1 MPKKPRQSSDPSRAR
16 NKRLKTIPKAPT
28 KRSQITDQLNQQ
40 IIANVREGIIL
51 YDRHLRYLVWNPYM
65 EELTGLRA
73 EVVLGKRPR
82 DLPSLYLEHNGKL
95 QMDKKAVEGIE
106 ACVKKALA
114 GETFAYMDI
123 PIFIKETGVTGWTSA
138 RYGPFRN
145 ARGEI
150 IGVIATVHDT
160 TERRSAE
167 EKLRNSGR
175 QLAEAQQI
183 ARIGSWNWDIPTNVV
198 TWSDELYRMF
208 GLKPQA
214 MPIAYETFLSFI
226 HPEDRDK
233 VNDAVQKMM
242 KDHQPFH
249 QDRRIV
255 WRDGTVRIHHSQG
268 RVEVDSAGHPIRMYG
283 TAQDITDR
291 KRAEEQLQQSEEELR
306 KILTNIDEIIYSVIV
321 KGDPLMSTVQFMSPR
336 TEDIVGYRPED
347 FIEDDGL
354 WFRILHPEDVPIVT
368 ESTRKF
374 LEGRTTGIR
383 EYRLRHKETGEYRW
397 MEDKI
402 VPQVGESGKVIGFFG
417 VARDITERKRADLA
431 LRESEQRYQTLAEV
445 LPVGIFETDAQGDCL
460 YVNNRWCEIAG
471 QTAAQARGGGWGRAI
486 HPEDR
491 AVVTDEWY
499 RSAREQTRFSME
511 YRFLRPN
518 GAVTWVLGQA
528 LAKVAESGQ
537 VIGYIGTV
545 TDITDRRR
553 AEEAVK
559 ESEERFRAS
568 FKNAAVGMGLTDLS
582 GRFMETNQALSDI
595 TGYSEEELKN
605 LTFSDIT
612 HPDDRTGNMALYQ
625 EVKLGKRDGFVMQKR
640 YVKKDGAI
648 VWITLSVGVI
658 RDRQGN
664 ITNTIGLI
672 EDITERRR
680 AEEALHESQRALS
693 TLLSNLPG
701 MVYRCRNDKDWTVEF
716 ASEGCLGLTGYQP
729 SDLTGRKVSYGQDL
743 IHSDDQE
750 AVWNDV
756 QAALREKR
764 SYQLN
769 YRIITADKK
778 EKWVW
783 EQGRGVFSPN
793 GDLLALEGFIID
805 ISERRQAVAD
815 LEKSVSLLRATF
827 ESTADGILVVDQQ
840 GRIASFNRK
849 FLDLWRIPKSVVSS
863 RDDSQALSF
872 VVGQL
877 KAPDAF
883 LKKVKELYD
892 QPDSESFDFIEF
904 KDGRIFERFSQP
916 HRIGDKT
923 VGRVWSFRDV
933 TERRW
938 AEDALEKSEATNRAL
953 LNALPDMMFR
963 INREGVYLDFIPA
976 KGMVPFVPPMQFLG
990 KEVREVLPPEV
1001 AEPIMH
1007 YVHQALGTGETQI
1020 FEYPLLEKGNRR
1032 DYEARIVVSGENEV
1046 LAIVRDITERK
1057 TQAAALEYQALHD
1070 TLTDLP
1076 NRTLVLDRLRQ
1087 AIHAAGREGKPLA
1100 LLLMDLDRFKDV
1112 NDALGHHH
1120 GDLLLKQVG
1129 PRVLGVLRESDTIA
1143 RLGGDEF
1150 AVLLPGTDMDGATVT
1165 AQKILEA
1172 LDRPFVVE
1180 GFFLDIGASIGIAL
1194 FPEHGEDVDMLMRR
1208 ADVAMYSAKQS
1219 SSGYAVYI
1227 SEHDRHSPRR
1237 LALMGEL
1244 RHAIERKEFILYYQP
1259 KVDLK
1264 TRRTIG
1270 VEALIR
1276 WKHPQHGLIQ
1286 PDEFITLA
1294 EHTGF
1299 IKQLTFWVLSD
1310 ALRQWHVWHQSG
1322 IDLPVAVNLSA
1333 RNLQDLQMPD
1343 QFTELLRVTD
1353 VPPSQLK
1360 LEITESAIMADPAR
1374 AMEILKRLR
1383 ALDIRFSIDDFGA
1396 GYSSLGY
1403 LKKLPVDEVKVDKS
1417 FVMAM
1422 AASPDDVVI
1431 VRSTIDLAHNLGLR
1445 VVAEGVESQETLD
1458 RLAAMGC
1465 DAAQG
1470 FYLSRPIP
1478 AEELTHWL
1486 TESPWR
1492 LKNK

>member
-1 MPKKPRQSSDPSRAR
+1 MPNKTKPSSGPTRAR
-16 NKRLKTIPKAPT
+16 NKRVKSIPKAPT
-28 KRSQITDQLNQQ
+28 KRSQISDQLNQQ
-40 IIANVREGIIL
+40 IIADVREGIIL
-51 YDRHLRYLVWNPYM
+51 YDRQLRYVVWNPYM

-95 QMDKKAVEGIE
+95 QMEKKAVEGIE
-106 ACVKKALA
+106 ACVEKALA

-123 PIFIKETGVTGWTSA
+123 PIFIKATGGTGWTSA

-145 ARGEI
+145 PQGEI
-150 IGVIATVHDT
+150 IGVIGTVHDT
-160 TERRSAE
+160 TERRRTE
-167 EKLRNSGR
+167 EALRKSER
-175 QLAEAQQI
+175 ELAEAQQI
-183 ARIGSWNWDIPTNVV
+183 ARVGSWNWDIRANVI
-198 TWSDELYRMF
+198 TWSDELFRIF
-208 GLKPQA
+208 GLKPRERSVS
-214 MPIAYETFLSFI
+214 YETFLNYV
-226 HPEDRDK
+226 HPDDRGYIDETTRK
-233 VNDAVQKMM
+233 AMDDQK
-242 KDHQPFH
+242 PFH
-249 QDRRIV
+249 YDYRIIWNDETV
-255 WRDGTVRIHHSQG
+255 HMIHADGGVILDEAG
-268 RVEVDSAGHPIRMYG
+268 RPIRMHG

-291 KRAEEQLQQSEEELR
+291 KQAEEWLRRSEEELR
-306 KILTNIDEIIYSVIV
+306 KILTNIDEIVYSIQVG
-321 KGDPLMSTVQFMSPR
+321 GDPLASTVQFMSPR
-336 TEDIVGYRPED
+336 TEDIVGYRPEE
-347 FIEDDGL
+347 FIEDEGL
-354 WFRILHPEDVPIVT
+354 WARILHPDDVPAVT

-374 LEGRTTGIR
+374 LEERTTGIR
-383 EYRLRHKETGEYRW
+383 EYRLRRKETEEYRW
-397 MEDKI
+397 VEDKI
-402 VPQVGESGKVIGFFG
+402 VPQVGESGTVIGFFG
-417 VARDITERKRADLA
+417 VARDITERKRVEEA
-431 LRESEQRYQTLAEV
+431 LRENEQRYETLAEV
-445 LPVGIFETDAQGDCL
+445 SPVGIFETDAPGDCL
-460 YVNNRWCEIAG
+460 YVNSRWCEIAG
-471 QTAAQARGGGWGRAI
+471 LTAAQARGAGWVQAI
-486 HPEDR
+486 HPDDR
-491 AVVTDEWY
+491 ALVTEAWY
-499 RSAREQTRFSME
+499 RSAREQTQFRLE
-511 YRFLRPN
+511 YRFLRPD
-518 GAVTWVLGQA
+518 GSATWVLGQA
-528 LAKVAESGQ
+528 MAKRTEGGQ
-537 VIGYIGTV
+537 VVGYIGTV

-553 AEEAVK
+553 AEEA
-559 ESEERFRAS
+559 
-568 FKNAAVGMGLTDLS
+568 
-582 GRFMETNQALSDI
+582 
-595 TGYSEEELKN
+595 
-605 LTFSDIT
+605 
-612 HPDDRTGNMALYQ
+612 
-625 EVKLGKRDGFVMQKR
+625 
-640 YVKKDGAI
+640 
-648 VWITLSVGVI
+648 
-658 RDRQGN
+658 
-664 ITNTIGLI
+664 
-672 EDITERRR
+672 
-680 AEEALHESQRALS
+680 LHESQRVLS
-693 TLLSNLPG
+693 TLMGNLPG
-701 MVYRCRNDKDWTVEF
+701 MAYRCKNDKDWTVEF
-716 ASEGCLGLTGYQP
+716 VSEGCHDLTGYQS
-729 SDLTGRKVSYGQDL
+729 SDLLGNRKVSYGRDL
-743 IHSDDQE
+743 IHPDDQTP
-750 AVWNDV
+750 VWDDV
-756 QAALREKR
+756 QAALRENR
-764 SYQLN
+764 PFQLN

-793 GDLLALEGFIID
+793 GELLALEGFIID
-805 ISERRQAVAD
+805 VTERRQAVAE

-840 GRIASFNRK
+840 GRIVGFNQK

-872 VVGQL
+872 VLEQL
-877 KAPDAF
+877 KSPDVF
-883 LKKVKELYD
+883 LKKVRELYD

-904 KDGRIFERFSQP
+904 KDGRIFERYSQP
-916 HRIGDKT
+916 HRIGDKI
-923 VGRVWSFRDV
+923 VGRVWSFRNV

-938 AEDALEKSEATNRAL
+938 AEEALEKSEATNRAL

-976 KGMVPFVPPMQFLG
+976 KGMAPFVPPIQFLG

-1032 DYEARIVVSGENEV
+1032 DYEARIVVSGADEV

-1087 AIHAAGREGKPLA
+1087 ALHAAGREGKPLA

-1129 PRVLGVLRESDTIA
+1129 PRVLSALREADTIA

-1150 AVLLPGTDMDGATVT
+1150 AVLLPSTDINGATVT

-1172 LDRPFVVE
+1172 LDRPFAVE
-1180 GFFLDIGASIGIAL
+1180 GFFLEIGASIGIAL

-1219 SSGYAVYI
+1219 SSGFAVYI

-1244 RHAIERKEFILYYQP
+1244 RHAIERREFLLYYQP

-1264 TRRTIG
+1264 TQRTIG

-1276 WKHPQHGLIQ
+1276 WKHPQHGLVP
-1286 PDEFITLA
+1286 PDDFITLA

-1299 IKQLTFWVLSD
+1299 IKQLTLWVLSD
-1310 ALRQWHVWHQSG
+1310 ALRQWKSWNQAG
-1322 IDLPVAVNLSA
+1322 IDMPVAVNLSA
-1333 RNLQDLQMPD
+1333 RNLQDLQLPD
-1343 QFTELLRVTD
+1343 QFAELFRTCDMASRSLE
-1353 VPPSQLK
+1353 

-1403 LKKLPVDEVKVDKS
+1403 LKKLPVDAVKVDKS
-1417 FVMAM
+1417 FVMGMVAN
-1422 AASPDDVVI
+1422 ADDAVI
-1431 VRSTIDLAHNLGLR
+1431 VRSTIDLAHNLGLK
-1445 VVAEGVESQETLD
+1445 VVAEGVESRETLD
-1458 RLAAMGC
+1458 RLSAMGC

-1478 AEELTHWL
+1478 AEDLTRWL
-1486 TESPWR
+1486 SESPWG
-1492 LKNK
+1492 LKKN